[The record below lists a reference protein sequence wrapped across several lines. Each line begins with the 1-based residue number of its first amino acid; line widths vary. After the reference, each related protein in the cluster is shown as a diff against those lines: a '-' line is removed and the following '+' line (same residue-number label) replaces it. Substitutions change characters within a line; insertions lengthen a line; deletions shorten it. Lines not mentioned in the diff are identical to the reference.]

1 MRHLATAILAF
12 SLLPA
17 LAGAQDRNPSGPMM
31 PGRPPLGGP
40 MMDGGMM
47 GNGMMG
53 GMMGPGMKGD
63 DWMGGMAT
71 MRMMGMSGMFGMMDD
86 ADSHI
91 DGRIA
96 FLKAELKLNAEQTR
110 LFEPVEKLLRDWTAQ
125 AVAHPRG
132 AMMMAMMRPDQS
144 LPERLGGMETFL
156 TQRLDAVHKLKAAID
171 PLYATLSPPQ
181 RAIADRFLL
190 RMAM

>member
-1 MRHLATAILAF
+1 MRRLATAILAF

-17 LAGAQDRNPSGPMM
+17 LAGAQDRNPSAPMM
-31 PGRPPLGGP
+31 PARPPLGGP

-53 GMMGPGMKGD
+53 GMMGPGMTGND
-63 DWMGGMAT
+63 RMGGTAA
-71 MRMMGMSGMFGMMDD
+71 MRIMGMGGMFGMMDD

-96 FLKAELKLNAEQTR
+96 FLKAELKLDPDQTK

-125 AVAHPRG
+125 SAAHPRG
-132 AMMMAMMRPDQS
+132 ATMMAMMRPD
-144 LPERLGGMETFL
+144 LPLPDRLGGMETFL
-156 TQRLDAVHKLKAAID
+156 TQRLDAVRRLKAAIG
-171 PLYATLSPPQ
+171 PLYATLSPAQ
-181 RAIADRFLL
+181 RQIADRFLL